1 MSWGWNSRPYVSAA
15 KKRLRAQKATK
26 ALEKNGQKMNP
37 VRIDG
42 RSIARSFWGKAW
54 CENLESYSDYANR
67 LPRGRTYVRNGSVV
81 DFVIAPGEINAL
93 VSGSDLYRITIKIQP
108 VQKAEWKA
116 LKTDC
121 AGRVGSLIDLLQGK
135 LSAQV
140 MEIITRRETGLFP
153 RPAEIGLSCSCPDWA
168 GMCKHVAATLYA
180 VGARLD
186 QNPELLFVL
195 RGADHLELVTEAT
208 ESVTIGV
215 SSSLD
220 GSATLTG
227 ENLEEIFGIE
237 IEPDVLP
244 GRDES
249 AKRRVGGSASGER
262 RIGETACRRVGER
275 GETRRRNGEIG
286 GSATG
291 RDVSAK
297 RRVGGSATGRDESAK
312 RRVGGSVTGETGR
325 RNGVSACRRPGET
338 NRRNGVSAGRRRGE
352 TSRRNGV
359 SAGRRRGETS
369 RRNGVSAGR
378 RPGET
383 NRRNGV
389 LANKALSVDRYFFL
403 ALRCQIVIV
412 LARTS
417 HPLSRVSVVPFL
429 ATPQQKS
436 RTRTSSRTR
445 TISEQ
450 GGRFNLRNLWF

>member
-15 KKRLRAQKATK
+15 QKRLRAQKAVK

-81 DFVIAPGEINAL
+81 DFVSAPGEIRAL
-93 VSGSDLYRITIKIQP
+93 VSGSDLYRITIKIRP

-121 AGRVGSLIDLLQGK
+121 AGRVGSLMDLLQGK

-208 ESVTIGV
+208 KSVTIGV
-215 SSSLD
+215 SSSLE

-227 ENLEEIFGIE
+227 ENLAEIFGIE

-244 GRDES
+244 AASSAVSNLPKATTRKKAVLEAESKGSKTAGSRKAKVPSVSEGQPRSKGEKKVCRNTRFGR
-249 AKRRVGGSASGER
+249 AS
-262 RIGETACRRVGER
+262 RIEH
-275 GETRRRNGEIG
+275 
-286 GSATG
+286 
-291 RDVSAK
+291 
-297 RRVGGSATGRDESAK
+297 
-312 RRVGGSVTGETGR
+312 
-325 RNGVSACRRPGET
+325 
-338 NRRNGVSAGRRRGE
+338 
-352 TSRRNGV
+352 
-359 SAGRRRGETS
+359 
-369 RRNGVSAGR
+369 
-378 RPGET
+378 
-383 NRRNGV
+383 
-389 LANKALSVDRYFFL
+389 
-403 ALRCQIVIV
+403 Q
-412 LARTS
+412 
-417 HPLSRVSVVPFL
+417 
-429 ATPQQKS
+429 
-436 RTRTSSRTR
+436 
-445 TISEQ
+445 
-450 GGRFNLRNLWF
+450 